1 MTRVELHGE
10 LVCADEGQ
18 AETVRAH
25 LPRHIEL
32 TRAEPGCDSFTV
44 IPSHEPLVW
53 VVNEVFR
60 DVAAFRAH
68 QLRASSSDW
77 GRATVSIER
86 RYTISG
92 A

>member
-18 AETVRAH
+18 AEAVRTH

-32 TRAEPGCDSFTV
+32 TRAEPGCESFTV
-44 IPSHEPLVW
+44 IPSHTPMVW

-60 DVAAFRAH
+60 DAAAFRSH
-68 QLRASSSDW
+68 QLRVSSSDW
-77 GRATVSIER
+77 WRATVSIER
-86 RYTISG
+86 RYRISG
-92 A
+92 V